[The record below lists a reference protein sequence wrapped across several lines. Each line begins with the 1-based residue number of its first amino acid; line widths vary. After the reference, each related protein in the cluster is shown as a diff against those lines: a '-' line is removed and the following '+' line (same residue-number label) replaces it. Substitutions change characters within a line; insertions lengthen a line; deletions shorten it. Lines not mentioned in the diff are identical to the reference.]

1 MKKVLQVYK
10 HTETLIIKFPE
21 LDYDHNV
28 SRQVKKCLPNLM
40 MKYSPKA
47 LIFDVN
53 QVENINNEGL
63 ASIVLSWNLCCTRNM
78 PLIITGLKQED
89 RAKQGLT
96 FLIETTETLQEALQ
110 LAINSV
116 HVQHISKVVTK
127 NMDKVFGDVASNP
140 LPVVEDR
147 IVKIKKKLQ
156 ASKQEMLTA

>member
-10 HTETLIIKFPE
+10 HTDTLIIKFPE

-28 SRQVKKCLPNLM
+28 SRQVKKSLPNLM
-40 MKYSPKA
+40 MKHNPKA

-53 QVENINNEGL
+53 QAEKIDNEGL
-63 ASIVLSWNLCCTRNM
+63 ASIVLSWNLCCTRNI
-78 PLIITGLKQED
+78 PFIITGLKQED
-89 RAKQGLT
+89 RSKQGLT

-110 LAINSV
+110 LAVNSV
-116 HVQHISKVVTK
+116 HVQHISNVVTK

-140 LPVVEDR
+140 LPAVEDR